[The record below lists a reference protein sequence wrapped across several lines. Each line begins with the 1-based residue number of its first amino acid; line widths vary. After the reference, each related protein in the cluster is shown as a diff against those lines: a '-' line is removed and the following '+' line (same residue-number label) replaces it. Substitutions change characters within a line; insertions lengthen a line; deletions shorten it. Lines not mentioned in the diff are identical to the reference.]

1 MERRLSLACLVAGT
15 LMIAAAYASAFLPGG
30 APTWAAWLFALGT
43 PLTFV
48 ASMALGAS
56 GPRGLGRLRWVFLLV
71 FVILAGGFGA
81 VLAMPAVDPADPT
94 LFLGLPPRT
103 AIILLGV
110 GLLPLLVLPLAYAL
124 TFDQTTLSEDDLAR
138 VREAAL
144 AARAAQAAAAEAS
157 RTAAEPA
164 PAPVGGG
171 A

>member
-1 MERRLSLACLVAGT
+1 MERRLSLAGLVAGT
-15 LMIAAAYASAFLPGG
+15 LMIAAAYASAFLPGD
-30 APTWAAWLFALGT
+30 APAWAAWLFALGT

-56 GPRGLGRLRWVFLLV
+56 GPRGLGRLKWVFLLV

-81 VLAMPAVDPADPT
+81 VLAMPAVDPLDPT

-138 VREAAL
+138 VRQAAL
-144 AARAAQAAAAEAS
+144 AARAAQAAAEAA
-157 RTAAEPA
+157 RTPAEPA

>member
-1 MERRLSLACLVAGT
+1 MERRLSLAGLVAGT

-30 APTWAAWLFALGT
+30 APSWAAWLFAMGT

-56 GPRGLGRLRWVFLLV
+56 GPRGLGRLKWVFLLV
-71 FVILAGGFGA
+71 FAILAGGFGA
-81 VLAMPAVDPADPT
+81 VLAMPAVDPTDPT

-110 GLLPLLVLPLAYAL
+110 GLLPLFVLPVAYAL

-138 VREAAL
+138 VREAAR
-144 AARAAQAAAAEAS
+144 AARAAQTAAGDVQPA
-157 RTAAEPA
+157 AAEPA
-164 PAPVGGG
+164 PVGG
-171 A
+171 AA